1 MKKNFMLK
9 SLILILVFSMAL
21 IGCTQESET
30 GEKPTEEPTD
40 EPLENEVK
48 VGMVTDVGGVNDNS
62 FNESAWEGLERLE
75 EAGAQVNYIE
85 SQGEGDFEPNLNDF
99 VNDGWDLTWGIGFLM
114 GDAVKTIAEQN
125 PESNFGIIDAVVDAP
140 NVVSTVFKE
149 HEGSFLVGVV
159 AAMTTETN
167 KIGFVGGMDIPV
179 IKKFETGFVEGVKA
193 VNPDLEVVIEYTG
206 SFTDAGLGKA
216 SAATM
221 YDNGVD
227 VIFHAAG
234 GVGDGVFGEASERS
248 GVWVIG
254 VDKDQSITFGN
265 EVTLTSM
272 MKYVDEAVYQVSRDF
287 AEGNFEGG
295 IRELGLAENGVGL
308 PAENPNLSEEIM
320 KAVNDYK
327 EKIINGEIVVP
338 SGI

>member
-1 MKKNFMLK
+1 MKKSFMFK
-9 SLILILVFSMAL
+9 GLILTLVFSLAL
-21 IGCTQESET
+21 VGCAQDSEPGEES
-30 GEKPTEEPTD
+30 
-40 EPLENEVK
+40 LENEIK
-48 VGMVTDVGGVNDNS
+48 VGMVTDVGGVHDNS
-62 FNESAWEGLERLE
+62 FNQSAWEGLQRLE
-75 EAGAQVNYIE
+75 EAGAKVDYIE
-85 SQGEGDFEPNLNDF
+85 SQGESDFEPNLNEF

-114 GDAVKTIAEQN
+114 GDAIAAIAEQN
-125 PESNFGIIDAVVDAP
+125 PDSNFGIIDAVVDAP

-193 VNPDLEVVIEYTG
+193 VDPAIEVVIEYTG
-206 SFTDAGLGKA
+206 SFVDAGLGKA

-254 VDKDQSITFGN
+254 VDKDQSITFGH

-272 MKYVDEAVYQVSRDF
+272 MKYVDEAVYQVSKDF
-287 AEGNFEGG
+287 GEGNFEGG
-295 IRELGLAENGVGL
+295 VRELGLAENGVGL
-308 PAENPNLSEEIM
+308 PAENPNLSDEIM
-320 KAVNDYK
+320 DAVNDYK